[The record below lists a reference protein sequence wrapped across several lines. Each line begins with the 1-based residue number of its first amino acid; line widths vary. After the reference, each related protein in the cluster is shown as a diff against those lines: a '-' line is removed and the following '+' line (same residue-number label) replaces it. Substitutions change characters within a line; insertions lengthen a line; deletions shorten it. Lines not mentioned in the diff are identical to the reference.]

1 MIRTDY
7 VVFWADGHHPVRVLP
22 IRMKELDH
30 ELGSPT
36 ARRMNA
42 YSKHLE
48 ALFPGARVV
57 WEPTDDRHASYPA
70 LLARDLAE
78 YDEWLQ
84 TVLTTA

>member
-22 IRMKELDH
+22 IRLKGSDH
-30 ELGSPT
+30 ELGSH
-36 ARRMNA
+36 AANRMNA
-42 YSKHLE
+42 YCKHLE
-48 ALFPGARVV
+48 TLFPGARVV

-78 YDEWLQ
+78 YDGWLQ
-84 TVLTTA
+84 ATLTTA